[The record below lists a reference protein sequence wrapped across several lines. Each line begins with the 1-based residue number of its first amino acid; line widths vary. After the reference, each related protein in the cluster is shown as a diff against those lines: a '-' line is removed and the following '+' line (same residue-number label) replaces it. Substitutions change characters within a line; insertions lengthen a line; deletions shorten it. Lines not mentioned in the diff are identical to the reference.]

1 MNASPVLR
9 FLFPALAVNLLL
21 HPGVRATPRNVR
33 FSPVSRERV
42 EARLGKY
49 GGDNR
54 QREATLKK
62 MFGEAGCDD
71 QHLSEQPARGSKV
84 PNVICSLPG
93 TSDKVIVIGAHFDRV
108 PEGDGVVDNWSGAS
122 LLPSLYEALKGE
134 ARTHTYLFI
143 GFTDEERGLVG
154 SRDYVKQMSR
164 SEVTATEAMIN
175 LETLGLGTTQVW
187 LSHSDKR
194 LANMLLYTANQL
206 HLPVAGVNLERI
218 GASSDSEEFAK
229 RKIPRITIHS
239 FTQEAFAS
247 RIIHSPKDKLSP
259 MHLDDYYQTYRLVAA
274 YAAGLDHALTPSA
287 SPGTK

>member
-1 MNASPVLR
+1 MRRPVLR

-21 HPGVRATPRNVR
+21 HPCVRATPDNVR

-49 GGDNR
+49 GGDNG

-93 TSDKVIVIGAHFDRV
+93 TSDKVIIIGAHFDRV
-108 PEGDGVVDNWSGAS
+108 SEGDGVVDNWSSAS

-154 SRDYVKQMSR
+154 SRDYVKQMSQPQ
-164 SEVTATEAMIN
+164 VTATEAMIN
-175 LETLGLGTTQVW
+175 LDTLGLGTTKVW

-194 LANMLLYTANQL
+194 LANILLYTANQL
-206 HLPVAGVNLERI
+206 HLPVDGVNVERI

-247 RIIHSPKDKLSP
+247 RIIHSSKDQLSA

-274 YAAGLDHALTPSA
+274 YAAVLDNALTPSV

>member
-1 MNASPVLR
+1 
-9 FLFPALAVNLLL
+9 
-21 HPGVRATPRNVR
+21 
-33 FSPVSRERV
+33 
-42 EARLGKY
+42 
-49 GGDNR
+49 
-54 QREATLKK
+54 
-62 MFGEAGCDD
+62 
-71 QHLSEQPARGSKV
+71 V
-84 PNVICSLPG
+84 PNVLCSLPG
-93 TSDKVIVIGAHFDRV
+93 TSDKIIIIGAHFDRA

-143 GFTDEERGLVG
+143 GFTDAERGLVG
-154 SRDYVKQMSR
+154 SRDFVNQMSP

-175 LETLGLGTTQVW
+175 LETLGLGSTQIW

-194 LANMLLYTANQL
+194 LADVLLYTANQL
-206 HLPVAGVNLERI
+206 HLPVAGVNVERI

-247 RIIHSPKDKLSP
+247 RTIHSSKDKLSA

-274 YAAGLDHALTPSA
+274 YAAVLDNSLRPSV